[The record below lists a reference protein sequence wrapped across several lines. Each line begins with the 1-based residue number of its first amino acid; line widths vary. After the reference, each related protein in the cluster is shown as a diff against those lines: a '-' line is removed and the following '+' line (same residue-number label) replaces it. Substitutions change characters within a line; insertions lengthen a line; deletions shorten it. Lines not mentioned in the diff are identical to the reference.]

1 MSRELSDE
9 MERLIKRNEERM
21 KLVDKLIG
29 IVVRVAWGYEPPARK
44 ANFELAFRAEAE
56 LLFMAAIDTEN
67 ADLRQQLAEAR
78 AERDEAKNEIADL
91 KTQRSYLVGQLD
103 HKEREKDEFRKMIR
117 MWQESVKRHRRNL
130 DKVRDA
136 LGPQLQERDAQLAA
150 QSAEIE
156 RLREE
161 LSLERAANVRW
172 PIKRVEQTTPRNCG
186 QACLAMVLDVPI
198 DDVPKEASAEF
209 WDANAVQEW
218 LSGFGLQ
225 EIRVRC
231 FDQSIWPANDVR
243 CIVDGPSPRGE
254 KMHAVVC
261 TMQGPQGWVL
271 DADPHPDNTG
281 LADEPYSAT
290 FFAIKDPAAYIKELA
305 ELAMLRERLE
315 AAEKMVDAGT
325 TFWFRD
331 VCIQRYER
339 WPGEEGTAF
348 YWKATRKTGT
358 PHGVQVIKEC
368 SDAPSVLA
376 EVIAAGWL
384 PPASTHNEP

>member
-1 MSRELSDE
+1 MNDGLEPETVDVILENR
-9 MERLIKRNEERM
+9 RLT
-21 KLVDKLIG
+21 
-29 IVVRVAWGYEPPARK
+29 A
-44 ANFELAFRAEAE
+44 
-56 LLFMAAIDTEN
+56 EN
-67 ADLRQQLAEAR
+67 AALRQQLAEAR
-78 AERDEAKNEIADL
+78 AEQAWVRVKLKLPEAAESHEVYCEMHVLEAHAHGYTKYIEAYKCDDKQGEIAR
-91 KTQRSYLVGQLD
+91 Q
-103 HKEREKDEFRKMIR
+103 
-117 MWQESVKRHRRNL
+117 SV
-130 DKVRDA
+130 
-136 LGPQLQERDAQLAA
+136 QLAA

-156 RLREE
+156 RLRKE

-290 FFAIKDPAAYIKELA
+290 FFAIKDPAAYIKERA
-305 ELAMLRERLE
+305 ELATLRERLE
-315 AAEKMVDAGT
+315 AAEKELGHA
-325 TFWFRD
+325 
-331 VCIQRYER
+331 ER
-339 WPGEEGTAF
+339 WAAYIYDKSMKPGKCIGNHLDDIRKVLGKPVE
-348 YWKATRKTGT
+348 KRTR
-358 PHGVQVIKEC
+358 
-368 SDAPSVLA
+368 
-376 EVIAAGWL
+376 
-384 PPASTHNEP
+384 